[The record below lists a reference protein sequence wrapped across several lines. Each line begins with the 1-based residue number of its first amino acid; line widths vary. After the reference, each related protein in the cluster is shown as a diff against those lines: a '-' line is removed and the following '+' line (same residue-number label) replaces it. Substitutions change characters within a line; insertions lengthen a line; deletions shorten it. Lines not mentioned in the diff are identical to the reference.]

1 MKASI
6 LLMLILLFL
15 TQMISINCS
24 RHAGPSG
31 NTGSA
36 SNSKGNGPYH
46 A

>member
-6 LLMLILLFL
+6 IMMLILLFL
-15 TQMISINCS
+15 TQMISISCS
-24 RHAGPSG
+24 RKGGASG

-36 SNSKGNGPYH
+36 SNSKGNGPYY

>member
-1 MKASI
+1 MKTSI

-24 RHAGPSG
+24 RQAGSSG
-31 NTGSA
+31 NSGIA
-36 SNSKGNGPYH
+36 SSSIGKRPIY